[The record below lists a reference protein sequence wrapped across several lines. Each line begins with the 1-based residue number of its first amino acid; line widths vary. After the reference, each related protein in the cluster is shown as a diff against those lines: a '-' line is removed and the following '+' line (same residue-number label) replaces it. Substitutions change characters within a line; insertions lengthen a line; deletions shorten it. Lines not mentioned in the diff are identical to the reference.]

1 MACSLSYSAGLYFVL
16 PRPFFIR
23 SVNFS
28 AWMKANDM
36 TELGSLELLKI
47 SSLLMSEVKVF
58 MLTSAKKEI
67 EVKTEE
73 QLGANG
79 LYG

>member
-1 MACSLSYSAGLYFVL
+1 
-16 PRPFFIR
+16 
-23 SVNFS
+23 
-28 AWMKANDM
+28 
-36 TELGSLELLKI
+36 
-47 SSLLMSEVKVF
+47 MSEVKVF